1 MMTHFRD
8 LDIFLL
14 QSSLLDLLVYVT
26 MCILSLLGVV
36 YSQDKQLFININLL
50 LWCYVLL
57 LLTDLICYHVF
68 FSSIYLT
75 VKYFIF
81 GIIGKLY
88 KNSYKPS
95 HRKLKYYVNTEIACS
110 FFKLKSWMHTVLK
123 NNVIHYFLI
132 INICYL
138 LRSAVKLISTTESTE
153 TDG

>member
-68 FSSIYLT
+68 FQ
-75 VKYFIF
+75 VFILLLNISF
-81 GIIGKLY
+81 LVLLG
-88 KNSYKPS
+88 SYTK
-95 HRKLKYYVNTEIACS
+95 I
-110 FFKLKSWMHTVLK
+110 
-123 NNVIHYFLI
+123 VINRHI
-132 INICYL
+132 EN
-138 LRSAVKLISTTESTE
+138 
-153 TDG
+153 